1 MMEAPP
7 KPTKQK
13 LLKMIDELEKNPED
27 KVSILGDAG
36 ITLIGAGLGIA
47 ASGIVASTVGATSI
61 FGITTMAGWLG
72 VTAVA
77 TTPIGWIIGCATAA
91 GAAAYGVS
99 RLIRSGGLAEGR
111 KKELLQQYKED
122 AKKMEIK
129 ENADNIID
137 LDKTVFIISIRDLID
152 KDVISPEDAA
162 SLIKNVEQG
171 TISIS
176 HAYSLLENLL
186 NEKNDLNS

>member
-1 MMEAPP
+1 MEAPP

>member
-1 MMEAPP
+1 MAAPP
-7 KPTKQK
+7 KPTKEK
-13 LLKMIDELEKNPED
+13 LLKMIDELENNPED
-27 KVSILGDAG
+27 KASILGDAG

-47 ASGIVASTVGATSI
+47 ASSIVASTVGATSI

-77 TTPIGWIIGCATAA
+77 ATPIGWIIGCATAA

-122 AKKMEIK
+122 AKKMKMK
-129 ENADNIID
+129 ENADNIVD
-137 LDKTVFIISIRDLID
+137 SDKTVFIISIRDLID
-152 KDVISPEDAA
+152 KDVISPDDAA
-162 SLIKNVEQG
+162 NLIKNVEQG

-186 NEKNDLNS
+186 NEKNDLDS

>member
-1 MMEAPP
+1 MAAPP
-7 KPTKQK
+7 KPTKEK
-13 LLKMIDELEKNPED
+13 LLKMIDELENNPED
-27 KVSILGDAG
+27 KASILGDAG

-47 ASGIVASTVGATSI
+47 ASSIVASTVGATSI

-77 TTPIGWIIGCATAA
+77 ATPIGWIIGCATAA

-122 AKKMEIK
+122 AKKMEMK
-129 ENADNIID
+129 ENADNIVD
-137 LDKTVFIISIRDLID
+137 SDKTVFIISIRDLID
-152 KDVISPEDAA
+152 KDVISPDDAA
-162 SLIKNVEQG
+162 NLIKNGEQG

-186 NEKNDLNS
+186 NEKNDLHS

>member
-1 MMEAPP
+1 MAAPP
-7 KPTKQK
+7 KPTKEK
-13 LLKMIDELEKNPED
+13 LLKMIDELENNPED
-27 KVSILGDAG
+27 KASILGDAG

-47 ASGIVASTVGATSI
+47 ASSIVASTVGATSI

-77 TTPIGWIIGCATAA
+77 ATPIGWIIGCATAA

-122 AKKMEIK
+122 AKKMEMK
-129 ENADNIID
+129 ENADNIVD
-137 LDKTVFIISIRDLID
+137 SDKTVFIISIRDLID
-152 KDVISPEDAA
+152 KDVISPDDAA
-162 SLIKNVEQG
+162 NLIKNVEQG

-186 NEKNDLNS
+186 NEKNDLDS

>member
-1 MMEAPP
+1 MAAPP
-7 KPTKQK
+7 KPTKEK
-13 LLKMIDELEKNPED
+13 LLKMIDELENNPED
-27 KVSILGDAG
+27 KASILGDAG

-47 ASGIVASTVGATSI
+47 ASSIVASTVGATSI

-77 TTPIGWIIGCATAA
+77 ATPIGWIIGCATAA

-122 AKKMEIK
+122 AKKMEMK
-129 ENADNIID
+129 ENADNIVD
-137 LDKTVFIISIRDLID
+137 SDKTVFIISIRDLID
-152 KDVISPEDAA
+152 KDVISPDDAA
-162 SLIKNVEQG
+162 NLIKNVEQG

-186 NEKNDLNS
+186 NEKNDLHS

>member
-1 MMEAPP
+1 MEAPP

-122 AKKMEIK
+122 AKKMEMK
-129 ENADNIID
+129 ENANNIAD
-137 LDKTVFIISIRDLID
+137 SDKTIFIISIRDLID

>member
-1 MMEAPP
+1 MEAPP

-91 GAAAYGVS
+91 GADAYGVS